1 MDGDTRGRDWWKKPR
16 AGASSAE
23 EVAVAIA
30 VVVVETVVG
39 AVGPCESL
47 RLAAAAAA
55 ASAVAGVSAV
65 AADASAVADASAA
78 AAASAVE
85 DHRTSLFPKEVKAA
99 KM

>member
-47 RLAAAAAA
+47 RLAAAAA
-55 ASAVAGVSAV
+55 SAVAGVSAV

>member
-55 ASAVAGVSAV
+55 SAVAGVSAV